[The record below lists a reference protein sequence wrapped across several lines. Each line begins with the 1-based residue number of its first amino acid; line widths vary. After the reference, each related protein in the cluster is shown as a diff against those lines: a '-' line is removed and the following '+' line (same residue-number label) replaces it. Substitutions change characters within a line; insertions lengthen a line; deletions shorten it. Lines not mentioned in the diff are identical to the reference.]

1 MCDLVEFLMVVLI
14 CVLVYHKCRDLPLFN
29 PSPQPIIRNHYWVCP
44 CSDNKEKEELDS
56 QVREK
61 EVDELVK
68 ED

>member
-1 MCDLVEFLMVVLI
+1 MCDLVECLIIVVI
-14 CVLVYHKCRDLPLFN
+14 CVLVYLKCRDLPLFN

-44 CSDNKEKEELDS
+44 CSDNKDVSEKEDTNK
-56 QVREK
+56 EK